1 MADVI
6 SLSDSSDCI
15 RVLTVDST
23 RMNSQM
29 LADSLARDKRF
40 RVCYAEPTPTAVLS
54 AAAAEKPHVVVLSA
68 ALEQAGNRG
77 FQVAR
82 DLHASHRNAR
92 VVMLLDASDRAA
104 VVEAFHCG
112 ARGVFCRTE
121 SLKSLAKCIHSVH
134 AGQVWANSAELVFLL
149 ESFREAAAISLPQ
162 TGTAATLSKREQDVI
177 RCVAEGLTNRE
188 IAQRLKLTEHTVKNY
203 LFRIFDKL
211 GVSSRV
217 EVVLFAFN
225 MSRTSTLM
233 EPTTD
238 APPVAPEPA
247 NSAAAAAAAVGSVK
261 VAPALKAAPRQNVL
275 PPGRDLRRVRGF

>member
-1 MADVI
+1 
-6 SLSDSSDCI
+6 
-15 RVLTVDST
+15 
-23 RMNSQM
+23 MNSQM

-40 RVCYAEPTPTAVLS
+40 RVCYAEPTPAAVME
-54 AAAAEKPHVVVLSA
+54 ACERERPHVVVLSA

-82 DLHASHRNAR
+82 DLHATYREIKI
-92 VVMLLDASDRAA
+92 VMLLDASDRPA

-121 SLKSLAKCIHSVH
+121 SLKSLAKCIHCVH
-134 AGQVWANSAELVFLL
+134 AGQVWANSSELTYLL

-188 IAQRLKLTEHTVKNY
+188 IAQRLNLTEHTVKNY

-225 MSRTSTLM
+225 MSRTSTFM
-233 EPTTD
+233 EPASDLAVPAAAKAT
-238 APPVAPEPA
+238 PVAV
-247 NSAAAAAAAVGSVK
+247 AAAAASAKIPA
-261 VAPALKAAPRQNVL
+261 ALKPAPRQNEL
-275 PPGRDLRRVRGF
+275 PAARDLRRVRGF

>member
-6 SLSDSSDCI
+6 SLSENSEAI

-40 RVCYAEPTPTAVLS
+40 RVAYAEPTPAAVM
-54 AAAAEKPHVVVLSA
+54 AVAEGEKPHVVVLSA

-82 DLHASHRNAR
+82 DLHSTYRDTK

-134 AGQVWANSAELVFLL
+134 SGQVWANRAELVFLL

-188 IAQRLKLTEHTVKNY
+188 IAQRLTLTEHTVKNY

-225 MSRTSTLM
+225 MSRTPNFV
-233 EPTTD
+233 EPVSD
-238 APPVAPEPA
+238 AAPANMPVAVA
-247 NSAAAAAAAVGSVK
+247 AVASAGSKSAA
-261 VAPALKAAPRQNVL
+261 ALKAAPRQNAL
-275 PPGRDLRRVRGF
+275 PAARDLRRVRGF